1 MVIQVGDK
9 RRDETFEGL
18 RSRERASIQTP
29 LGTLAIEG
37 SERGLTQIDLLP
49 ADEQV
54 PASEPAPGSVVAE
67 AAEQLGEYFAGT
79 RREFDLPLDY
89 EAGGFERRVLDQ
101 LARVPYGK
109 TVSYGELA
117 AMAGSPRAAR
127 AVGSIMR
134 HNPLMIVMPCHR
146 VIGADGSLRG
156 YGGPGEG
163 LAEKRWLLELE
174 GATPQ
179 PSSSR

>member
-18 RSRERASIQTP
+18 CSRERASIQTP
-29 LGTLAIEG
+29 LGILAIEG

-54 PASEPAPGSVVAE
+54 PASEPAAGGAAAE
-67 AAEQLGEYFAGT
+67 AAEQLGEYFAGA

-127 AVGSIMR
+127 AVGNIMR

-163 LAEKRWLLELE
+163 LAEKRWLIEHERASL
-174 GATPQ
+174 
-179 PSSSR
+179 

>member
-1 MVIQVGDK
+1 MA
-9 RRDETFEGL
+9 T
-18 RSRERASIQTP
+18 RERQHAYVETP
-29 LGTLAIEG
+29 LGMLAIEG

-49 ADEQV
+49 QDEQV
-54 PASEPAPGSVVAE
+54 TASKPAPGSVIAR
-67 AAEQLGEYFAGT
+67 AAAQLEEYFAGK
-79 RREFDLPLDY
+79 RRDFDLPLDY
-89 EAGGFERRVLDQ
+89 EAGEFERRVLDE

-127 AVGSIMR
+127 AVGSVMR
-134 HNPLMIVMPCHR
+134 NNQLMIVLPCHR

-156 YGGPGEG
+156 YGGLGCG
-163 LAEKRWLLELE
+163 LDHKRWLLELE
-174 GATPQ
+174 GASLQ

>member
-1 MVIQVGDK
+1 M
-9 RRDETFEGL
+9 TA
-18 RSRERASIQTP
+18 RERQYAYVETP
-29 LGTLAIEG
+29 LGMLAIEA

-49 ADEQV
+49 QDEQV
-54 PASEPAPGSVVAE
+54 TASKPAPGSVVAR
-67 AAEQLGEYFAGT
+67 AAAQLEEYFAGK
-79 RREFDLPLDY
+79 RRDFDLPLDY
-89 EAGGFERRVLDQ
+89 EAGGFERRVLDE

-127 AVGSIMR
+127 AVGSVMR
-134 HNPLMIVMPCHR
+134 NNQLMIVLPCHR

-156 YGGPGEG
+156 YGGLGCG
-163 LAEKRWLLELE
+163 LDHKRWLLELE
-174 GATPQ
+174 GASLQ

>member
-1 MVIQVGDK
+1 MAA
-9 RRDETFEGL
+9 
-18 RSRERASIQTP
+18 REHQRAYVESP

-49 ADEQV
+49 ADEAV
-54 PASEPAPGSVVAE
+54 PVSAPEPGGVVSK
-67 AAEQLGEYFAGT
+67 AAQQLEEYFAGK

-89 EAGGFERRVLDQ
+89 ETGGFERQVLSA

-117 AMAGSPRAAR
+117 SMAGSPRAAR
-127 AVGSIMR
+127 AVGNIMR
-134 HNPLMIVMPCHR
+134 QNPLLIVIPCHR

-156 YGGPGEG
+156 YGGLGSG
-163 LAEKRWLLELE
+163 LDNKSRLLELE
-174 GATPQ
+174 GASLQ
-179 PSSSR
+179 PSSKR

>member
-1 MVIQVGDK
+1 M
-9 RRDETFEGL
+9 TA
-18 RSRERASIQTP
+18 RERQLAYVETP
-29 LGTLAIEG
+29 LGTLEIEG
-37 SERGLTQIDLLP
+37 SERGLAQIDLLP
-49 ADEQV
+49 AGEQA
-54 PASEPAPGSVVAE
+54 PTSRPAPGSVVAK
-67 AAEQLGEYFAGT
+67 AAKQLGEYFAGK

-89 EAGGFERRVLDQ
+89 EAGGFERQVLDQ

-127 AVGSIMR
+127 AVGSVMR

-156 YGGPGEG
+156 YGGLGSG
-163 LAEKRWLLELE
+163 LEHKRWLLELE
-174 GATPQ
+174 GV
-179 PSSSR
+179 SLS

>member
-1 MVIQVGDK
+1 M
-9 RRDETFEGL
+9 TT
-18 RSRERASIQTP
+18 RERKRAYVETP

-49 ADEQV
+49 AGEPVQ
-54 PASEPAPGSVVAE
+54 ASAPESGSVVAK
-67 AAEQLGEYFAGT
+67 AAQQLGEYFAGK

-89 EAGGFERRVLDQ
+89 EADGFERRVLDE
-101 LARVPYGK
+101 LARVPYGE

-127 AVGSIMR
+127 AVGNIMR

-146 VIGADGSLRG
+146 VIGADGSMRG
-156 YGGPGEG
+156 YGGLG
-163 LAEKRWLLELE
+163 LGLDHKRWLLELE
-174 GATPQ
+174 GV
-179 PSSSR
+179 SLS

>member
-1 MVIQVGDK
+1 M
-9 RRDETFEGL
+9 RESCRPSYSHFMAT
-18 RSRERASIQTP
+18 RERQHAYLGTP
-29 LGTLAIEG
+29 LGTLEIEG

-49 ADEQV
+49 AGERV
-54 PASEPAPGSVVAE
+54 SASRPAPGSVVAK
-67 AAEQLGEYFAGT
+67 AAGQLEEYFAGK

-89 EAGGFERRVLDQ
+89 EAGGFERQVLDQ

-127 AVGSIMR
+127 AVGSVMR

-156 YGGPGEG
+156 YGGLGSG
-163 LAEKRWLLELE
+163 LEHKRWLLELE
-174 GATPQ
+174 GV
-179 PSSSR
+179 SLS

>member
-1 MVIQVGDK
+1 MA
-9 RRDETFEGL
+9 T
-18 RSRERASIQTP
+18 RERQRAYVETP

-49 ADEQV
+49 GGKQAPTSAVE
-54 PASEPAPGSVVAE
+54 PGSVVAK
-67 AAEQLGEYFAGT
+67 AASQLGEYFAGK
-79 RREFDLPLDY
+79 RRDFDLPLDY
-89 EAGGFERRVLDQ
+89 EAGGFERSVLDE
-101 LARVPYGK
+101 LVRVPFGK

-127 AVGSIMR
+127 AVGNIMR
-134 HNPLMIVMPCHR
+134 QNPLMIVIPCHR

-156 YGGPGEG
+156 YGGLGSG
-163 LAEKRWLLELE
+163 LDHKRRLLELE
-174 GATPQ
+174 GASFQ